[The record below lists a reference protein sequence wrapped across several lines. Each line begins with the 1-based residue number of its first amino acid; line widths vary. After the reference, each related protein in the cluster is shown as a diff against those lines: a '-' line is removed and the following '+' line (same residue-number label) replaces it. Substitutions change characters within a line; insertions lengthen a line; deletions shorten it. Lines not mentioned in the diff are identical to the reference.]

1 MRKFI
6 VTAAL
11 LLGLTAITAEAQ
23 IKFGI
28 KGAFTYTSLNL
39 KEATWNDMVD
49 SKTGYNFGAAL
60 NIDLPLGFAIQ
71 PEVAYIQTGTQMEF
85 DVPIIGKQSVD
96 LNIGSL
102 EVPVGIQWGIRLG
115 PVRPFVQCVP
125 YLSIPLAHTMKLN
138 DKTLELENND
148 ELWSKVNG
156 GVGVG
161 FGLDVWKLQLSCR
174 YKWDLG
180 NIVQFDGQ
188 SAGDIAGEA
197 ISAMKDESK
206 MSGVEVSLAL
216 FF

>member
-1 MRKFI
+1 MKRFFAI
-6 VTAAL
+6 AILAL
-11 LLGLTAITAEAQ
+11 CLTAITAEAQ
-23 IKFGI
+23 VKFGV

-39 KEATWNDMVD
+39 KEATWDQMIN
-49 SKTGYNFGAAL
+49 SKTGYNVGVAL
-60 NIDLPLGFAIQ
+60 NIDLPLGFALQ

>member
-1 MRKFI
+1 MKRFFAI
-6 VTAAL
+6 AILAL
-11 LLGLTAITAEAQ
+11 CLTAITAEAQ
-23 IKFGI
+23 VKFGV

-39 KEATWNDMVD
+39 KEATWDQMIN
-49 SKTGYNFGAAL
+49 SKTGYNVGVAL
-60 NIDLPLGFAIQ
+60 NIDLPLGFALQ
-71 PEVAYIQTGTQMEF
+71 PEVAYIQTGSQLEF
-85 DVPIIGKQSVD
+85 DVPIIGKQTVD
-96 LNIGSL
+96 LNVGSL
-102 EVPVGIQWGIRLG
+102 EIPVALQWGITLG

-125 YLSIPLAHTMKLN
+125 YLTIPLAHTMKLN

-180 NIVQFDGQ
+180 NVVQFEGQ